1 MTAIPRSARNDNHRP
16 VLESLDLAIFTRHVG
31 DVFRLAVDE
40 TTTIE
45 ARLIEATP
53 SSAASASPPPNG
65 RSVPFS
71 LVFQGPNIPPLPQ
84 RIYRLEHPEL
94 GALDVFLVPIG
105 QATGGMRYEAV
116 FN

>member
-1 MTAIPRSARNDNHRP
+1 M
-16 VLESLDLAIFTRHVG
+16 LESLDLAIFTRHVG
-31 DVFRLAVDE
+31 DVFRLVIDE
-40 TTTIE
+40 ATTIE

-53 SSAASASPPPNG
+53 SSVASTSATPNG
-65 RSVPFS
+65 RRVPFS
-71 LVFQGPNIPPLPQ
+71 VVFRGPGSPLLPQ

-105 QATGGMRYEAV
+105 QDAGGMVYEAV

>member
-1 MTAIPRSARNDNHRP
+1 

-31 DVFRLAVDE
+31 DVFRLAVGE

-53 SSAASASPPPNG
+53 SSAASASPPIG
-65 RSVPFS
+65 RRVPFS
-71 LVFQGPNIPPLPQ
+71 LVFRGAGSPLPQ

-105 QATGGMRYEAV
+105 QDAGGVFYEAV

>member
-1 MTAIPRSARNDNHRP
+1 

-53 SSAASASPPPNG
+53 SSAASASSPPNE
-65 RSVPFS
+65 RRAPFS
-71 LVFQGPNIPPLPQ
+71 LVFRGPDSPPLSQ

-94 GALDVFLVPIG
+94 GVLDVFLVPIG
-105 QATGGMRYEAV
+105 QDAGGMRYEAV

>member
-1 MTAIPRSARNDNHRP
+1 MSFESDPNSKSP
-16 VLESLDLAIFTRHVG
+16 VLEPLDLTTFAERVG

-40 TTTIE
+40 KTTVD

-53 SSAASASPPPNG
+53 SSAASTSPPPNG
-65 RSVPFS
+65 WRVPFS
-71 LVFQGPNIPPLPQ
+71 LVFRGPGGPPLPQ

-105 QATGGMRYEAV
+105 PDAGGMCYEAV

>member
-1 MTAIPRSARNDNHRP
+1 M
-16 VLESLDLAIFTRHVG
+16 LESLDLAIFTRHVG
-31 DVFRLAVDE
+31 DVFRLTVDD
-40 TTTIE
+40 TTTVD

-53 SSAASASPPPNG
+53 SSAASASLPPNG
-65 RSVPFS
+65 RRAPFS
-71 LVFQGPNIPPLPQ
+71 LVFQGPGSPVLPQ

-105 QATGGMRYEAV
+105 HDAGGMRYEAV

>member
-1 MTAIPRSARNDNHRP
+1 MLD
-16 VLESLDLAIFTRHVG
+16 LLDLAIFTRHVG

-53 SSAASASPPPNG
+53 SSAVSVSSPPNE
-65 RSVPFS
+65 RRAPFS

-94 GALDVFLVPIG
+94 GMLDVFLVPIG
-105 QATGGMRYEAV
+105 QGAGGMRYEAV

>member
-1 MTAIPRSARNDNHRP
+1 M
-16 VLESLDLAIFTRHVG
+16 LEPLDLTIFARHVG
-31 DVFRLAVDE
+31 DVFRIAVDE

-53 SSAASASPPPNG
+53 SSAALASPPPNG
-65 RSVPFS
+65 RRAPFS
-71 LVFQGPNIPPLPQ
+71 LVFRGPGSPPLPQ

-105 QATGGMRYEAV
+105 QDAGGMCYEAV

>member
-1 MTAIPRSARNDNHRP
+1 M
-16 VLESLDLAIFTRHVG
+16 LESLDLAIFTRHVG

-53 SSAASASPPPNG
+53 GSATSSSSWPNG
-65 RSVPFS
+65 RRAPFS
-71 LVFQGPNIPPLPQ
+71 LVFRGAGRPLPQ

-105 QATGGMRYEAV
+105 QDAGGMFYEAV